1 MLAEMES
8 SSGPPSVIAKLMGL
22 EDLPSQRSIQKQ
34 CRVLS
39 EEYFHRVASIAVR
52 EKHSDEKVFARKNF
66 VNPDISRKS
75 YDKTENFPDTLRCHL
90 NWGSEACTPGEGA
103 LEGRYREED
112 SFAQKSASLRYN
124 KGLHADSGDEKGLLS
139 CQRYN
144 FCYEVES
151 FGRKP
156 RVSKEKGD
164 EIVMDLRRRIGHSGL
179 VGADI
184 RNSDTSTRESQL
196 LMPYLLSTLDRKK
209 RNQSLTSSPEEPYM
223 ARKDERR
230 ISKTWKSTK
239 ENQEVGWA
247 GGSRTIGEMVSTHKC
262 NVMFR
267 NFNGSA
273 PGNHTARFG
282 AVENLTSFSV
292 ISARDCWITGRLG
305 ESPTSRSLLPSIR
318 FASPRTRKKSGC
330 SWSKGLEFSHDVVQS
345 RSREKDFN
353 WKDSSKL
360 RNKVSRCNNS
370 RFFLALNR
378 GGYVSAQEKNNAFSL
393 EPEVIQQE
401 LKNESEKL
409 FFSGDSKQNFVALK
423 SPMAE
428 DMAEDIDFFSNV
440 SENSI
445 QQDISTEFTEE
456 EDSMSVCCLS
466 IEAVSFKSLEDVDQ
480 PSPDSVLEHEEVPFS
495 SSADLFGVGLQFH
508 LFNLEPSGA
517 CSDGPGSSNGYNMEW
532 PSHIS
537 KEREDSTRSFA
548 VQESRDFHYLID
560 ILNEAGLHGT
570 NLATGLHKWHSLE
583 CPINPLVFQ
592 ALEKRYGEKK
602 SWKRSERRLLFD
614 QINFFLMKFLHS
626 FLGIPACGI
635 PVSTR
640 IRSSLTRNA
649 IEEVLCEFLVR
660 QVREMRKESIEQL
673 LENDFKS
680 LDLGDCS
687 DSILVEIERLVID
700 ELVAEVISL

>member
-1 MLAEMES
+1 MES

-39 EEYFHRVASIAVR
+39 EEYFQRVASIGVR
-52 EKHSDEKVFARKNF
+52 EKRSDEKVFARKNF
-66 VNPDISRKS
+66 VNADASRKS
-75 YDKTENFPDTLRCHL
+75 YDITENFPDTLRSHL
-90 NWGSEACTPGEGA
+90 DWGSEVCTPGEGA
-103 LEGRYREED
+103 LEGRHREED
-112 SFAQKSASLRYN
+112 SFAKEFASLRYN
-124 KGLHADSGDEKGLLS
+124 KGNRADSDEEKGPLL
-139 CQRYN
+139 CQRYD
-144 FCYEVES
+144 FCCEVES
-151 FGRKP
+151 FGWKP

-164 EIVMDLRRRIGHSGL
+164 SIVVDLRRRNGYSGL
-179 VGADI
+179 VGAGI

-196 LMPYLLSTLDRKK
+196 LMPYLLSTSDRKK
-209 RNQSLTSSPEEPYM
+209 RNQCLITSPEEPYM

-230 ISKTWKSTK
+230 ILKTWKSTK
-239 ENQEVGWA
+239 EIQEVGWA
-247 GGSRTIGEMVSTHKC
+247 GGSRTFGEMVSTCKC
-262 NVMFR
+262 NVMTR

-273 PGNHTARFG
+273 PGNHTGRFG

-292 ISARDCWITGRLG
+292 ISTMDYWKTGRLG
-305 ESPTSRSLLPSIR
+305 ESPTSRSLLPSLM

-330 SWSKGLEFSHDVVQS
+330 SWFKGLEFSHDVVRS

-360 RNKVSRCNNS
+360 RNSASRCNNS
-370 RFFLALNR
+370 RVFLALNR
-378 GGYVSAQEKNNAFSL
+378 GGYVSAREKNNAFSL

-409 FFSGDSKQNFVALK
+409 FFSGDSRQNLVALK

-428 DMAEDIDFFSNV
+428 DIDVFSNL

-445 QQDISTEFTEE
+445 QQDISTEYTEE
-456 EDSMSVCCLS
+456 EDSMSVCCPS

-495 SSADLFGVGLQFH
+495 SSTDLFGVGLQSR
-508 LFNLEPSGA
+508 LFNLEPSEA
-517 CSDGPGSSNGYNMEW
+517 CSDGPGSSNGHNMEW

-537 KEREDSTRSFA
+537 KEREDLTRSFA
-548 VQESRDFHYLID
+548 VQESRDVLYLVD
-560 ILNEAGLHGT
+560 ILTEAGFHGT
-570 NLATGLHKWHSLE
+570 NLSSGLHKWHSLE
-583 CPINPLVFQ
+583 CPINPSVFL
-592 ALEKRYGEKK
+592 ALEKRYG
-602 SWKRSERRLLFD
+602 
-614 QINFFLMKFLHS
+614 
-626 FLGIPACGI
+626 IPACGS

-640 IRSSLTRNA
+640 IRNSLTRDT

-660 QVREMRKESIEQL
+660 QDIEMRKESIEKL
-673 LENDFKS
+673 LENDLKS

-687 DSILVEIERLVID
+687 DSIVIEIERLVID
-700 ELVAEVISL
+700 ELVAEVISM

>member
-1 MLAEMES
+1 MES
-8 SSGPPSVIAKLMGL
+8 ISGPPSVIAKLMGL
-22 EDLPSQRSIQKQ
+22 EDLPSQHSSQKQ

-39 EEYFHRVASIAVR
+39 EEYFQRVASIAVR
-52 EKHSDEKVFARKNF
+52 EKRSDEKVARKNF
-66 VNPDISRKS
+66 VNADVSRKS
-75 YDKTENFPDTLRCHL
+75 YDITENFPDTLRCHL

-103 LEGRYREED
+103 LEGRYKEED
-112 SFAQKSASLRYN
+112 SFAQKFASLRYN
-124 KGLHADSGDEKGLLS
+124 EGHHADSGDEKGPLS

-144 FCYEVES
+144 FCHEVES
-151 FGRKP
+151 FAPKP

-184 RNSDTSTRESQL
+184 RNSDSSTRESQL
-196 LMPYLLSTLDRKK
+196 LMPYFLSTSDRKK

-223 ARKDERR
+223 ARKVERR

-247 GGSRTIGEMVSTHKC
+247 GGSRTIGETVSTHKC

-273 PGNHTARFG
+273 PGNHTGRFG

-292 ISARDCWITGRLG
+292 ISARDCWKTGRLG
-305 ESPTSRSLLPSIR
+305 KSPTSRSSLPSIM

-330 SWSKGLEFSHDVVQS
+330 SWSKGHEFSHDVVRS

-360 RNKVSRCNNS
+360 RNSVSRRNNS
-370 RFFLALNR
+370 RFLHALNR
-378 GGYVSAQEKNNAFSL
+378 GGCVSAQEKNNAFSL
-393 EPEVIQQE
+393 EPKVILQE
-401 LKNESEKL
+401 LKNESDKL

-428 DMAEDIDFFSNV
+428 DIDFFSNL

-445 QQDISTEFTEE
+445 QQDMSTEFTEE
-456 EDSMSVCCLS
+456 DSMAVCCSS

-495 SSADLFGVGLQFH
+495 SSADLFV
-508 LFNLEPSGA
+508 A
-517 CSDGPGSSNGYNMEW
+517 CSDGTGSGDGHNMEW
-532 PSHIS
+532 PSQIS
-537 KEREDSTRSFA
+537 KEREDLTRSFA
-548 VQESRDFHYLID
+548 VQESSDFHYIVD
-560 ILNEAGLHGT
+560 ILIEAGLHGT

-583 CPINPLVFQ
+583 CPISPSVFQ
-592 ALEKRYGEKK
+592 ALEKRYGEQK

-614 QINFFLMKFLHS
+614 QINFFLTKFLHS
-626 FLGIPACGI
+626 FLGVPAQGI

-640 IRSSLTRNA
+640 IRSSLTRDA

-660 QVREMRKESIEQL
+660 QVRQLRKESIEQL